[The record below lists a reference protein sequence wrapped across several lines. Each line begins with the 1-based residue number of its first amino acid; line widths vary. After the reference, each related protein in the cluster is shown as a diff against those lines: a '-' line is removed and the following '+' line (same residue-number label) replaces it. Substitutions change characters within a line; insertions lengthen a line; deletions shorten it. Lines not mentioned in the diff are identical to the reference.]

1 MSKVIDGGIDSD
13 HESRVD
19 VWMKRFSA
27 APLETPPPNP
37 ALIWWKA
44 QAARQRE
51 DERRAT
57 LPIRIAEI
65 IQVGLV
71 TTGGVSLAAFT
82 GSTRPVAAM
91 LSTAVLVSA
100 AASAAWANLARTP
113 SNL

>member
-1 MSKVIDGGIDSD
+1 MSKAIDDRD

-19 VWMKRFSA
+19 VWMKQFAA
-27 APLETPPPNP
+27 APLEMPAPPNP

-44 QAARQRE
+44 QAGRRRE
-51 DERRAT
+51 EERRAT

-71 TTGGVSLAAFT
+71 TIGGVSLAAFA

-91 LSTAVLVSA
+91 LSTAILVSA
-100 AASAAWANLARTP
+100 AAVAAWANLARTP